1 MYACGEHTDFAS
13 KAADIDICYLPL
25 CAQNVVVLFWFFF
38 PLWLDMVIP
47 HLPFSLSM
55 VETSLISFV
64 SLVLQLLFCLGFY
77 PFVLYRK
84 YQLFPCDRIYIIK
97 AASFN
102 SVYCLCENIARISIF
117 CILMVQGFF
126 ICLFLLF

>member
-1 MYACGEHTDFAS
+1 MHVENIQTLQVRQQILAS
-13 KAADIDICYLPL
+13 VISPF
-25 CAQNVVVLFWFFF
+25 VLKMWLFCFGFFF